1 VKRIREANPT
11 KQNLLLF
18 REVAENWAELDND
31 RRQPW
36 VDKAMSD
43 QERFDVEMSAYK
55 GAKQVEKDT
64 SDEHEEKEESSDE
77 HEEKEESSDEHEEK
91 EKTSGEHEEKEK
103 NSDEQKVEEA
113 KETEKVKDV

>member
-1 VKRIREANPT
+1 MKRIREANPT

-31 RRQPW
+31 GRQPW

-77 HEEKEESSDEHEEK
+77 HEEKE
-91 EKTSGEHEEKEK
+91 KTSGEHEEKEK